1 MVTFPHILGRKT
13 SGLIVHKVVTTSVVT
28 VPKILGRK
36 TSGLIVTQIRWP
48 QQSWLF
54 PIFLPQNKR
63 AYCYTNQVATTIVVT
78 GPHIL
83 GRKTSELIVTK
94 IKWSHQTDLL
104 LFNYVAEKQAG
115 LLLHELPDSNKRT

>member
-1 MVTFPHILGRKT
+1 VAAKQAGLLLHKSGGRNNRGYF
-13 SGLIVHKVVTTSVVT
+13 S
-28 VPKILGRK
+28 PY
-36 TSGLIVTQIRWP
+36 
-48 QQSWLF
+48 SW
-54 PIFLPQNKR
+54 PQNKR
-63 AYCYTNQVATTIVVT
+63 AYCYTNQVATTIVVS

-104 LFNYVAEKQAG
+104 LFNYVPEKQAG